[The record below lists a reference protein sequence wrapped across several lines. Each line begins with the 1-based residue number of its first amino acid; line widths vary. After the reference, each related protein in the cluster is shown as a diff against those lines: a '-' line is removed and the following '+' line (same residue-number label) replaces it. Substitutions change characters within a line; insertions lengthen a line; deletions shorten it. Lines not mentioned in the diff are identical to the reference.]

1 MVTGLTSRNETAR
14 PADLAPLPFVKMHGL
29 GNDFVLLDRRASQDA
44 RALPAALPAALVRR
58 LGDRR
63 SGVGFDQLIV
73 LDAPDPAFSQ
83 EQGDARV
90 TFYNADSSEAGAC
103 GNGSRCLADWLMRD
117 LGRDRVSFRTRAG
130 LLGAVRAADGEVSV
144 DMGAPGLDWAQVPL
158 AQAVDTGAVGVG
170 IAGLPAGIAASMG
183 NPHIVFLVDDA
194 DAVPIE
200 TWGPQIEH
208 HPLFPQRTNV
218 EFTSPLPDGRWRM
231 RVWERGVGVTRACGS
246 GACASAVA
254 LHRAGQVNGP
264 VDLLLD
270 GGRLSIDWTAA
281 GTVTLKGPVAT
292 VFNGTLTP
300 AWLNDD

>member
-1 MVTGLTSRNETAR
+1 MGLGSTSRNKTAS
-14 PADLAPLPFVKMHGL
+14 AAGLAPLPFVKMHGL
-29 GNDFVLLDRRASQDA
+29 GNDFLLLDRRARQDV
-44 RALPAALPAALVRR
+44 RPLPAALVQR

-73 LDAPDPAFSQ
+73 LDAPDPALNY

-90 TFYNADSSEAGAC
+90 TFYNTDSSEAGAC

-130 LLGAVRAADGEVSV
+130 LLGAIRAADGEVSV
-144 DMGAPGLDWAQVPL
+144 DMGTPGLGWAQVPL
-158 AQAVDTGAVGVG
+158 ARAMQTGAVDVG
-170 IAGLPAGIAASMG
+170 IAGLPTGIAVSMG

-194 DAVPIE
+194 DAVPIG
-200 TWGPQIEH
+200 TWGPRIEY
-208 HPLFPQRTNV
+208 HPLFPDRTNV
-218 EFTSPLPDGRWRM
+218 EFVSPLTGGRWRM
-231 RVWERGVGVTRACGS
+231 RVWERSVGVTRACGS

-254 LHRAGQVNGP
+254 LHRADRISGP

-270 GGRLSIDWTAA
+270 GGRLSIDWTAT

-292 VFNGTLTP
+292 VFHGTLTS
-300 AWLNDD
+300 AWLSDD